1 MLSKRMSWRH
11 RLSIACAAA
20 AVMLVGAST
29 TQASAGSA
37 TATITSGTGTVF
49 MTKTYINQMAAG
61 NVLITAQTPISVSD
75 QGTYTTTIWNTSGGN
90 ADFKTCT
97 GEVDLHGGSLVQNT
111 VTGAGILLDDLRLD
125 LTTDALMYTAH
136 LPTGDVTIEGLKLA
150 GVQGGYVHGSSVTYS
165 ASQLLMTAVGAQ
177 DLNTVTGTNA
187 FTADAPVFGA
197 FTTSFQLDH
206 ANSSSGHVNCG

>member
-1 MLSKRMSWRH
+1 MPSKRMSWRH

-29 TQASAGSA
+29 QAGAHAA

-90 ADFKTCT
+90 ADFKACT
-97 GEVDLHGGSLVQNT
+97 GEVDLNGGSLVQNT

-136 LPTGDVTIEGLKLA
+136 LPSGDVPIEGLKLA

-165 ASQLLMTAVGAQ
+165 ASQLLMTAEGAQ
-177 DLNTVTGTNA
+177 DLNIVTGTTA

-197 FTTSFQLDH
+197 FTTTFQLDH
-206 ANSSSGHVNCG
+206 ANSSSGHVDCG